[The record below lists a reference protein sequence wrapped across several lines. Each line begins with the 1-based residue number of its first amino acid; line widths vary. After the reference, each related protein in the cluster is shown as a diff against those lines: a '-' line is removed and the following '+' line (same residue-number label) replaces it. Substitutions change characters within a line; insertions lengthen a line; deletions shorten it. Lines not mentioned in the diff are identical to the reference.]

1 MEWHW
6 LPFALIGA
14 ILWIIQNVRNQRAP
28 EPPATPRREPV
39 GDVPQPTRRA
49 QSPSARPGRKV
60 RSRES
65 TEGRPPSRPRAPAPP
80 PPPVSLLNVAPD
92 LSPMAKVDAALAA
105 STSLPAGPRGPSS
118 TARRAAVLLKQPD
131 SVAVAFV
138 LREILDE
145 PLCKRGRRRR

>member
-14 ILWIIQNVRNQRAP
+14 ILWIIQNVRSQQ
-28 EPPATPRREPV
+28 PPAAPATSRRAR
-39 GDVPQPTRRA
+39 DVPQDATQAQAADPRPFRKGRA
-49 QSPSARPGRKV
+49 PN
-60 RSRES
+60 RSR
-65 TEGRPPSRPRAPAPP
+65 PKAPVPP
-80 PPPVSLLNVAPD
+80 PPPAVALNIAPN

-105 STSLPAGPRGPSS
+105 SPSLTALPRGPSP
-118 TARRAAVLLKQPD
+118 TARRAAVLLKQPS

>member
-14 ILWIIQNVRNQRAP
+14 ILWIIQNVRSQQPPPPPMPRRQPIRDEP
-28 EPPATPRREPV
+28 EPAP
-39 GDVPQPTRRA
+39 RA
-49 QSPSARPGRKV
+49 QAPAPRPGRKG

-65 TEGRPPSRPRAPAPP
+65 GEGRAPSRPRPPAPP
-80 PPPVSLLNVAPD
+80 AVALNVAPD
-92 LSPMAKVDAALAA
+92 LSPMAKVDAALASSA
-105 STSLPAGPRGPSS
+105 TMPTTPRGSSS

-131 SVAVAFV
+131 SAAVAFV